1 MARRGGCIALLLPVR
16 LPVLACCRGPRHP
29 DASSPLAQARISTMA
44 ADAASDADLA
54 VDYATARERFLAA
67 AADAGARCD
76 GHPLAG
82 RAGPAPAVDVA
93 RIGDGQADRALLLVS
108 GTGGIEGFA
117 GSALQTAWLRRHRA
131 ALPGGC
137 RVLLVHGLNAHGFQ
151 ALRRVDADNV
161 DLDRNF
167 LDFVAP
173 LPDNPG
179 YEELAATLA
188 PHEWDELGERINR
201 RVWADFIARHG
212 ERAFLDGVSGG
223 QYRHPDGI
231 YYGGRT
237 PALAHRLLRDL
248 LRRELVDCHRLL
260 LIDLRTGPGLVGE
273 AELICRHSPDDA
285 AFTRARDWFGPPL
298 HSPQRGDTLA
308 PVAAG
313 TLLAAAGG
321 WLPQAEVTAVA
332 LRFGTGPEDKMFA
345 AVRADNWLMHH
356 GDPTTPRGLA
366 IKAQL
371 RDAFAPDSADW
382 RRAVLDRGDAV
393 IERGLR
399 GLVAG

>member
-1 MARRGGCIALLLPVR
+1 
-16 LPVLACCRGPRHP
+16 
-29 DASSPLAQARISTMA
+29 MA

-54 VDYATARERFLAA
+54 VDSATARQRFLAA

-76 GHPLAG
+76 SHTLAG

-93 RIGDGQADRALLLVS
+93 RLGDGQADRVLLLVS

-117 GSALQTAWLRRHRA
+117 GSALQTAWLRRRGA
-131 ALPGGC
+131 ALPAGC
-137 RVLLVHGLNAHGFQ
+137 RVLLVHGLNAQGFQ

-167 LDFVAP
+167 LDFAVP

-212 ERAFLDGVSGG
+212 ERAFLDGV
-223 QYRHPDGI
+223 
-231 YYGGRT
+231 YYGGRA
-237 PALAHRLLRDL
+237 PAPAHVLLRDL
-248 LRRELVDCHRLL
+248 LRRELANCRRLL

-273 AELICRHSPDDA
+273 AELICRDAPDGA

-308 PVAAG
+308 PVATG
-313 TLLAAAGG
+313 TLLAAVGG

-332 LRFGTGPEDKMFA
+332 LRFGTGPEDKVFA

-382 RRAVLDRGDAV
+382 RRAVLDRGSAV

-399 GLVAG
+399 GLGGRV